1 MNRRIEGLGSSV
13 KAVRKRAWKEES
25 DDEGGKTAPP
35 PPAPGSDSEEHKVK
49 AEVQAKRARAKAKAA
64 LQKAKSADGS
74 EDELDALLDEALEG
88 GDEDGAVPPPPPP
101 PATGSTS
108 NPVVWMDI
116 SVAGKP
122 RGRLHFE
129 LFRDVV
135 PKTAENF
142 RLLCLGVQLRGR
154 DVGYRGSELHKVVP
168 GKVAEGGEFDTSA
181 SGSDFEDESFKLTHS
196 RAGLLSMCGAGPD
209 ANASRFQVLLRP
221 APELDNKQVVFGQIL
236 PYGPEGDSSAERLHA
251 LHWVEG
257 MGTRS
262 GTTREAIAIE
272 ECGELDAAEA
282 AKALGIAKVPE
293 EEEQEKKYRRG
304 GLRPPRL
311 SDAVQ
316 RENLADV
323 LQLTA
328 DSLDSWEWQI
338 TKAQR
343 ASDKERARDI
353 EAGMKPLTAVLEE
366 AKYKAGSVQGTSGV
380 HGRNAQCQQLRLREL
395 QESLEK
401 FF

>member
-1 MNRRIEGLGSSV
+1 LGSSV

-25 DDEGGKTAPP
+25 DDEGGKAAPP
-35 PPAPGSDSEEHKVK
+35 PPAPGSDGEEHKVK

-64 LQKAKSADGS
+64 LQKAQHVDGS

-88 GDEDGAVPPPPPP
+88 GDEDGAGPAPPPP

-272 ECGELDAAEA
+272 GCGELDAAEA